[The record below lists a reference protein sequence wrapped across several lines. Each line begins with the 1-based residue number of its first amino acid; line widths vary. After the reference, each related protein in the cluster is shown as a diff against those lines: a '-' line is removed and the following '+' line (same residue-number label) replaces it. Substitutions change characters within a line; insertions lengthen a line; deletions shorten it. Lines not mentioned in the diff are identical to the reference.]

1 MNEQQTPELPAPQAH
16 QATLCWGNSGPGR
29 PPLPRRKDDRAPRTP
44 SAVVR
49 REEFARRHP
58 EILVTARREGARLMF
73 DVSGPDKRADVY
85 QDADAMMD
93 DLEARYPRPLHT

>member
-1 MNEQQTPELPAPQAH
+1 VNSQQTPEPPAPQAC
-16 QATLCWGNSGPGR
+16 QAAEFWGNSGPGG

-44 SAVVR
+44 SAVAR

-73 DVSGPDKRADVY
+73 DVLGPGKQVGVY
-85 QDADAMMD
+85 QDADVMMD
-93 DLEARYPRPLHT
+93 DLEARYP